1 MVAEVSG
8 GQNRLDQITR
18 TIADGTGHDV
28 CSIYLLR
35 DPSTLELCASAGLN
49 ASAVHLTRLRVD
61 EGLVGKVARRMAPL
75 NTANAPQEPGFRF
88 MPETGE
94 EVFKSF
100 LGVPL
105 QRLGEP
111 LGVLVIQSRESRLCS
126 DDEVVMLEVVAMF
139 LADMTE
145 LGAFVADNQAMA
157 APHTRSVEFNG
168 GIGQEGLAEGH
179 VLLHEPRVVLT
190 NPVAD
195 DPEIEYGRLEDA
207 IGKMRGHVDELA
219 MMARRSANVE
229 QREIVETYRMFAN
242 SRGWVDR
249 IRDHIRGGLSAEA
262 AVEMEQSNARA
273 RMAQVPDA
281 YIRERLHDLD
291 DLSNRLLRT
300 LTGQGLG
307 QRDNIP
313 EDPILVA
320 RQLGPGELLE
330 YGRGL
335 KGVILEGG
343 SIGSHVTI
351 IARAMAI
358 PLLIHVE
365 GITTEALNGDQ
376 VFVDG
381 ERGVAYLRPGAEIAD
396 AFRNRISHRASQTE
410 SYKNIRNKPATT
422 RDGETISLHMNAGVM
437 TDLPNLESSGAEGVG
452 LFRTELRFLAKPA
465 LPRRGE
471 LARQYSDVLDSAGGK
486 PVVFR
491 TLDIGSDK
499 VLPYINREDEPNPA
513 LGWRAIRIG
522 LERTGVLRMQ
532 AEALIR
538 GAKGRPLTVMF
549 PLVAEPNEFYRAREI
564 FNEIV
569 DSERKRGRPVPSELK
584 MGAMLETPSLAFAH
598 DEFFELT
605 AFLSIGG
612 NDLKQFFFAAD
623 RENERVR
630 SRYDTLSLS
639 YLGFIEHI
647 VERCRSSG
655 TRLSYCGETA
665 GMPLEAICLSAIG
678 LRMLSMRSASIGR
691 VKHNLRRVSLE
702 EVRVAIQAARADNAQ
717 SARQHVADA
726 LGPALYFNP

>member
-1 MVAEVSG
+1 MAEVSG

-549 PLVAEPNEFYRAREI
+549 PLVAEPDEFYRAREI

-569 DSERKRGRPVPSELK
+569 VSERKRGRPVPSELK

>member
-207 IGKMRGHVDELA
+207 IGRMRGHVDELA
-219 MMARRSANVE
+219 TMARRNANVE

-452 LFRTELRFLAKPA
+452 LFRTELRFLARPA

-549 PLVAEPNEFYRAREI
+549 PLVAEPDEFYRAREI

-569 DSERKRGRPVPSELK
+569 VSERKRGRPVPSELK

>member
-1 MVAEVSG
+1 MAEVSG

-452 LFRTELRFLAKPA
+452 LFRTELRFLARPA

-549 PLVAEPNEFYRAREI
+549 PLVAEPDEFYRAREI

-569 DSERKRGRPVPSELK
+569 VSERKRGRPVPSELK